1 MTQYS
6 AKQQDILSAAIK
18 LFAQQGLSATTME
31 QVCSSAQVSK
41 RTLYKHFANKDALF
55 GAVVDL
61 LIKRIVP
68 LTSIQFIPNYDFA
81 TQLKHLATSAVALL
95 GDDDYLTLSRIVI
108 IESMRSKEQADNL
121 NKRLMHCEKAMLIW
135 FEDAAKAHCLG
146 QFNAEFAAAFFWG
159 GLKKLTFWEQVIK
172 WQAPLDEAALD
183 ELVEQVCL
191 LFCSGVTPRQ

>member
-6 AKQQDILSAAIK
+6 AKQQDILSAAIQ

-31 QVCSSAQVSK
+31 QVCNSAQVSK

-55 GAVVDL
+55 DAVVDL

-81 TQLKHLATSAVALL
+81 TQLKHLARSAVSLL
-95 GDDDYLTLSRIVI
+95 SDDDYLTLSRIVI
-108 IESMRSKEQADNL
+108 IESMRSKEQAHNL
-121 NKRLMHCEKAMLIW
+121 NMRLMDCEKAMLIW
-135 FEDAAKAHCLG
+135 FEDAANAHCLG
-146 QFNAEFAAAFFWG
+146 NFNAEFAAAFFWG

-183 ELVEQVCL
+183 KLIEQVCL